1 MGVPPPPPRVI
12 SPNGELA
19 RRLPNYLKAWHRL
32 LEAAGG
38 LSKIYG
44 STPSLT
50 DITEK
55 LKLFPLDHANHEV
68 I

>member
-1 MGVPPPPPRVI
+1 MGVPPPPRVI

-44 STPSLT
+44 STLSLK

-55 LKLFPLDHANHEV
+55 L
-68 I
+68 